1 MLTLL
6 KGGRVVDPAN
16 DMDAMRDV
24 FVRDGRIVVDPGPGA
39 RVDATHDVTG
49 MVVMAGGIDLHSH
62 IAGGKMNLARA
73 LTPEMQGVVPPA
85 GATGLNYAAMGYTMA
100 VEPAMLPS
108 NARQAHLE
116 MADIP
121 IIDRGAYAMLG
132 NDDFLLR
139 LMLARRDHRAVADY
153 VGAMMAATRALGVK
167 VVNPGGISA
176 FKFNAR
182 RLELDEQGPFYGQ
195 TPRAVLHTLAR
206 ALQTLGVPHPLH
218 VHCSNL
224 GIPGNADTTL
234 GTIRAAEGLPVHL
247 THLQFHSY
255 GAEGDRKFSS
265 AARRIAEAV
274 NAARNVSIDV
284 GQVMFGRTVTASA
297 DTMAQYR
304 NSRFARPAK
313 FACMDIECDGGCGL
327 VPFRYRS
334 RDFVNA
340 LQWAIGLELFLLVD
354 DPWRVALTT
363 DHPNGG
369 VFTSYPRL
377 IRLLMDKSFRD
388 DALAQIEPHA
398 RAATGLGG
406 IGREYTLREIAILT
420 RAGPARLLG
429 LKDRGHLAP
438 GAAADIAVY
447 RPGADAE
454 AMFAAPALVFKDG
467 RPVVRDGRVTDDVLA
482 APPRGATHVVRPD
495 RDRAI
500 EQELRAYYDRY
511 MLLSFDRFAIA
522 DGEFGP
528 DDRIVLHACRP
539 RSQ

>member
-1 MLTLL
+1 MPLTLL
-6 KGGRVVDPAN
+6 QGGRVVDPAN
-16 DMDAMRDV
+16 KTNVVRDIH
-24 FVRDGRIVVDPGPGA
+24 VRDGRIVAAEPGA
-39 RVDATHDVTG
+39 KVDRVHDCRG

-73 LTPEMQGVVPPA
+73 LTPEQQGVIPPA
-85 GATGLNYAAMGYTMA
+85 GLTGLRYAAMGYTMA

-139 LMLARRDHRAVADY
+139 LMLQKRDHRAIADY
-153 VGAMMAATRALGVK
+153 VGCMMHATRALGVK

-176 FKFNAR
+176 FKFNQRSLA
-182 RLELDEQGPFYGQ
+182 LDESGPFYGQ
-195 TPRAVLHTLAR
+195 TPRDVLLTLAR
-206 ALQTLGVPHPLH
+206 ALDTLGVPHPLH

-234 GTIRAAEGLPVHL
+234 GTIQAAEGLPVHL

-255 GAEGDRKFSS
+255 GAEGDRRFSS
-265 AARRIAEAV
+265 AAARIAEAV
-274 NAARNVSIDV
+274 NGAKNVSIDV
-284 GQVMFGRTVTASA
+284 GQVMFGQTITASA
-297 DTMAQYR
+297 DTMAQFR
-304 NSRFARPAK
+304 NARFASPAK
-313 FACMDIECDGGCGL
+313 WLCMDIECDGGCGL

-334 RDFVNA
+334 KDYVNA
-340 LQWAIGLELFLLVD
+340 LQWAIGLELFLLVE

-369 VFTSYPRL
+369 IFTSYPRL
-377 IRLLMDKSFRD
+377 IRLLMDKGFRD
-388 DALAQIEPHA
+388 DALGQIDKHAQ
-398 RAATGLGG
+398 AATVLGS
-406 IGREYTLREIAILT
+406 IKREYTLEEIAILT

-447 RPGADAE
+447 REHQNRE
-454 AMFAAPALVFKDG
+454 AMFEAPALVFKDG
-467 RPVVRDGRVTDDVLA
+467 VLVAKDGAIMTET
-482 APPRGATHVVRPD
+482 RGATHLVRPD
-495 RDRAI
+495 RDPAI
-500 EQELRAYYDRY
+500 ERELRTYFDRY
-511 MLLSFDRFAIA
+511 MLQSFDRFAMTDA
-522 DGEFGP
+522 EFGP
-528 DDRIVLHACRP
+528 EDRLAVHPCRP
-539 RSQ
+539 RVA

>member
-6 KGGRVVDPAN
+6 KGGRVVDPAH
-16 DMDAMRDV
+16 DVDAARDV
-24 FVRDGRIVVDPGPGA
+24 FIRDGRIVAAGPGA
-39 RVDATHDVTG
+39 RVDVTHDVAG

-73 LTPEMQGVVPPA
+73 LTPEMRGVIPPA
-85 GATGLNYAAMGYTMA
+85 AEVGLKYAAMGYTMA
-100 VEPAMLPS
+100 VEPAMVPS

-132 NDDFLLR
+132 NDDFLLA
-139 LMLARRDHRAVADY
+139 LMLRRRDHRAIADY
-153 VGAMMAATRALGVK
+153 VGTMMAATRALGVK

-176 FKFNAR
+176 FKFNQR
-182 RLELDEQGPFYGQ
+182 KLELDEQGPFYGQ
-195 TPRAVLHTLAR
+195 TPRDVLHTLAR
-206 ALQTLGVPHPLH
+206 ALDTLGVPHPLH

-234 GTIRAAEGLPVHL
+234 GTIRAVEGLPVHL

-265 AARRIAEAV
+265 AASHIAGAV
-274 NAARNVSIDV
+274 NAAPNVSIDV
-284 GQVMFGRTVTASA
+284 GQVMFGQTVTASA

-304 NSRFARPAK
+304 NARFARPAK
-313 FACMDIECDGGCGL
+313 FVCMDIECDGGCGL

-340 LQWAIGLELFLLVD
+340 LQWAIGLELFLLVE

-377 IRLLMDKSFRD
+377 IRLLMDKGFRD

-398 RAATGLGG
+398 RAATQLGA
-406 IGREYTLREIAILT
+406 IKREYTLREIAILT

-429 LKDRGHLAP
+429 LRDRGHLAP
-438 GAAADIAVY
+438 GAAADITVY
-447 RPGADAE
+447 RPAADAE

-467 RPVVRDGRVTDDVLA
+467 QLVAREGAVLDNVRAD
-482 APPRGATHVVRPD
+482 PPRGATHIVRPD
-495 RDRAI
+495 RDQAI
-500 EQELRAYYDRY
+500 ERELRAWYDRN
-511 MLLSFDRFAIA
+511 MLLSFDRFALS
-522 DGEFGP
+522 DEEFGSQ
-528 DDRIVLHACRP
+528 DRLVLHPCRP
-539 RSQ
+539 RVM

>member
-6 KGGRVVDPAN
+6 KGGRVIDPAN
-16 DMDAMRDV
+16 GIDAVRDLH
-24 FVRDGRIVVDPGPGA
+24 FRDGRILADPGA
-39 RVDATHDVTG
+39 RPDAVHDAAG

-73 LTPEMQGVVPPA
+73 LTPELEGVIPPA
-85 GATGLNYAAMGYTMA
+85 PAVGLRYAAMGYTMA

-121 IIDRGAYAMLG
+121 IIDRAAYAMLG
-132 NDDFLLR
+132 NDDFLLG

-153 VGAMMAATRALGVK
+153 VGVMMAATRALGVK

-182 RLELDEQGPFYGQ
+182 KLDLDEEGPVYGQ
-195 TPRAVLHTLAR
+195 TPRAVLLTLAR
-206 ALQTLGVPHPLH
+206 ALDTLGVPHPLH

-234 GTIRAAEGLPVHL
+234 ATIAAAEGLPVHL

-255 GAEGDRKFSS
+255 GAEGDRRFSS
-265 AARRIAEAV
+265 AAHRIAEAV
-274 NAARNVSIDV
+274 NRARNVSIDV
-284 GQVMFGRTVTASA
+284 GQVMFGPTVTASA

-304 NSRFARPAK
+304 NARFARPRK
-313 FACMDIECDGGCGL
+313 FVCMDIECDGGCGL

-340 LQWAIGLELFLLVD
+340 LQWAIGLELFLLVE

-369 VFTSYPRL
+369 VFASYPRL

-388 DALAQIEPHA
+388 DALARIEPHA
-398 RAATGLGG
+398 RAATVLGS
-406 IGREYTLREIAILT
+406 IAREYTLGEIAILT

-429 LKDRGHLAP
+429 LKDRGHLGP

-447 RPGADAE
+447 RPAADAE

-467 RPVVRDGRVTDDVLA
+467 RLVARDGRIDDGVLA
-482 APPRGATHVVRPD
+482 APPRGATHVVRPE
-495 RDRAI
+495 RDPAI
-500 EQELRAYYDRY
+500 EDELRRWYDRH
-511 MLLSFDRFAIA
+511 MLLGFDRFALA
-522 DGEFGP
+522 DGELGP
-528 DDRIVLHACRP
+528 ADRVIVHPCRP
-539 RSQ
+539 RTA

>member
-1 MLTLL
+1 MLTLV
-6 KGGRVVDPAN
+6 KGGRVIDPAH
-16 DMDAMRDV
+16 DVDAVRDLYI
-24 FVRDGRIVVDPGPGA
+24 RDGRIVADPGPGA
-39 RVDATHDVTG
+39 RVDATHDATG

-73 LTPEMQGVVPPA
+73 LTPELEGVIPPA
-85 GATGLNYAAMGYTMA
+85 TEVGLRYAAMGYTMA
-100 VEPAMLPS
+100 VEPAMVPS

-139 LMLARRDHRAVADY
+139 LMLAKRDHRAIADY
-153 VGAMMAATRALGVK
+153 VGTMMAATRALGVK
-167 VVNPGGISA
+167 VVNPGGIAA

-182 RLELDEQGPFYGQ
+182 KLELDEEGPFYGQ
-195 TPRAVLHTLAR
+195 TPRAVLCTLAR

-255 GAEGDRKFSS
+255 GAEGDRQFSS

-274 NAARNVSIDV
+274 NAAGNVSIDV

-297 DTMAQYR
+297 DTMAQFR
-304 NSRFARPAK
+304 NSRFARPRK
-313 FACMDIECDGGCGL
+313 FVCMDIECDGGCGL

-340 LQWAIGLELFLLVD
+340 LQRAIGLELFLLID

-388 DALAQIEPHA
+388 DALAAIEPHA
-398 RAATGLGG
+398 RAATTLGS
-406 IGREYTLREIAILT
+406 IAREYTLREIAILT

-447 RPGADAE
+447 RPAANAE
-454 AMFAAPALVFKDG
+454 TMFEAPALVFKNG
-467 RPVVRDGRVTDDVLA
+467 ALVARDGRVPDDVRA
-482 APPRGATHVVRPD
+482 VPPRGATHVVRPE
-495 RDRAI
+495 RDKAVER
-500 EQELRAYYDRY
+500 ELREWYDRY
-511 MLLSFDRFAIA
+511 MLQSFDRFALK
-522 DGEFGP
+522 DDEFGP
-528 DDRIVLHACRP
+528 HDRLVLHPCRA
-539 RSQ
+539 RAQ

>member
-1 MLTLL
+1 
-6 KGGRVVDPAN
+6 V
-16 DMDAMRDV
+16 
-24 FVRDGRIVVDPGPGA
+24 I
-39 RVDATHDVTG
+39 
-49 MVVMAGGIDLHSH
+49 
-62 IAGGKMNLARA
+62 
-73 LTPEMQGVVPPA
+73 PPA
-85 GATGLNYAAMGYTMA
+85 GEVGLRYAAMGYTMA

-139 LMLARRDHRAVADY
+139 LMLRRRDHRAISDY
-153 VGAMMAATRALGVK
+153 VGCMMAATRALGVK
-167 VVNPGGISA
+167 VVNPGGINA

-182 RLELDEQGPFYGQ
+182 KLELDEDGPFYGQ
-195 TPRAVLHTLAR
+195 TPRAVLRTLAR
-206 ALQTLGVPHPLH
+206 ALETLGVPHPLH

-234 GTIRAAEGLPVHL
+234 GTIAAAEGLPVHL

-274 NAARNVSIDV
+274 NAAKNVSIDV
-284 GQVMFGRTVTASA
+284 GQVMFGQTVTASA

-313 FACMDIECDGGCGL
+313 FVCMDIECDGGCGL

-388 DALAQIEPHA
+388 DALARIEPHA
-398 RAATGLGG
+398 RAATVLGS
-406 IGREYTLREIAILT
+406 IKREYTMREIAILT

-438 GAAADIAVY
+438 GAAADIAAY
-447 RPGADAE
+447 RPAADAE
-454 AMFAAPALVFKDG
+454 AMFEAPALVFKDG
-467 RPVVRDGRVTDDVLA
+467 APVVRDGVVLEETLA

-495 RDRAI
+495 RDPAI
-500 EQELRAYYDRY
+500 ERELRDHFDRY
-511 MLLSFDRFAIA
+511 QLLAFDRFALG
-522 DGEFGP
+522 DDEFGAQ
-528 DDRIVLHACRP
+528 DRVIVHPCRP
-539 RSQ
+539 RVQ